1 MAQPTQGTV
10 GAPVAGDVALVGAR
24 EPCPCGS
31 GRRYKACHGS
41 TRRTPPVT
49 RPFAGLAGECD
60 WVALREVVPS
70 ATAPL
75 TLADQVLSDRPEL
88 AERAVTL
95 ATLLPMSWP
104 ALVRRDGEIV
114 VSLQTPG
121 RGNDVSRDLAQALL
135 AAFDAEPGEGITRLP
150 EAQAGPRLQDLL
162 AGAPLTVTVHEGFDW
177 WVGASDLDDEAKQQM
192 DKANENVVPTVRL
205 GSVEAAYW
213 CRIGQRCHLRWAMP
227 EDEDQLLD
235 ALARLGA
242 SGELSLGDR
251 TRYVGAF
258 RAHGVL
264 IPVWD
269 LPVERT
275 AADVEQPAA
284 TLRERLDASLAEGS
298 AGAGLSAE
306 QRRVRAGLVG
316 RQLTLR

>member
-1 MAQPTQGTV
+1 MAQPPQGTV
-10 GAPVAGDVALVGAR
+10 SAPAAGDVAPVGAR

-41 TRRTPPVT
+41 ARRPPPVT

-75 TLADQVLSDRPEL
+75 PLADQVLSDRPEL

-104 ALVRRDGEIV
+104 ALVRREGEIV

-177 WVGASDLDDEAKQQM
+177 WVGASELDDEAKQQM
-192 DKANENVVPTVRL
+192 DKANENVVPTARL
-205 GSVEAAYW
+205 ESVEAAYW

-242 SGELSLGDR
+242 AGELSLGDQ

-258 RAHGVL
+258 RTHGVL

-269 LPVERT
+269 LPVDRT